1 MLGKGPM
8 LPSIEVHRQR
18 HIAVGLK
25 RRERDSL
32 DQAPGPRFA
41 SNTVKHVGDMLPLRC
56 CSSGTVGVAQRA
68 FGTPPLILVTDIRNV
83 QKIGPGSKD

>member
-32 DQAPGPRFA
+32 DQASGPRFA
-41 SNTVKHVGDMLPLRC
+41 GKTVKHVGDMLTLRC
-56 CSSGTVGVAQRA
+56 CSSGTVGVSQRA
-68 FGTPPLILVTDIRNV
+68 FVMPSSILVVGIRNM
-83 QKIGPGSKD
+83 